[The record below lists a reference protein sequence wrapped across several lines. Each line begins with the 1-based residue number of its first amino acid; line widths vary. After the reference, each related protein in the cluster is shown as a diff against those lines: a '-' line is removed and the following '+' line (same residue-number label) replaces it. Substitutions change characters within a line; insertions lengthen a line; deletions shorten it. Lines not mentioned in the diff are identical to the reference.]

1 MAKQKLSETA
11 KQFLNFEDNTLNK
24 PISFG
29 ETPVLTPKA
38 TSNEAKHYDKIPTV
52 VCDAVR
58 YLDLTDCLE
67 FDEFLT
73 SKSSNTTVQ
82 TDNDLFDEA
91 SFNADKK
98 ALERRYSEET
108 AWLKMNPPKTLE
120 AMTEWNKRLQA
131 RDNLRFL
138 LPREEDPKYHSK
150 EIAVLT
156 KSGTECKSII
166 SAFRDATKAITKKYD
181 TQAQEE
187 NFNLHHITMSEDD
200 FKVLKTLKR
209 LGQLD
214 IAKIP
219 IDVIRSNRG
228 LNTVRGDFESAIW
241 HFETVAD
248 YNESLKTLH
257 GTRRNDPN
265 EDAEKLALMNTEI
278 ELAARALLSYCIEF
292 KAQKEIEKL

>member
-11 KQFLNFEDNTLNK
+11 KQFLNFEDNALNK

-29 ETPVLTPKA
+29 EKPVLTPKA
-38 TSNEAKHYDKIPTV
+38 ASHEAKHYDKIPTV
-52 VCDAVR
+52 VWDAVR

-67 FDEFLT
+67 FDDFLA
-73 SKSSNTTVQ
+73 SKSSNTMVQ
-82 TDNDLFDEA
+82 TDNDIFDEA

-120 AMTEWNKRLQA
+120 AVTEWNKRLQA
-131 RDNLRFL
+131 RDNLRLL

-166 SAFRDATKAITKKYD
+166 SAFRDATNAITKKYYALECD
-181 TQAQEE
+181 KH
-187 NFNLHHITMSEDD
+187 FDFHHITMSEDD
-200 FKVLKTLKR
+200 FKILKTLKR

-214 IAKIP
+214 VAKIP
-219 IDVIRSNRG
+219 INEIHSNCS
-228 LNTVRGDFESAIW
+228 LITVRGDFETAIRE
-241 HFETVAD
+241 FATVAD
-248 YNESLKTLH
+248 YNESLKTKNLSRQ
-257 GTRRNDPN
+257 TDPN
-265 EDAEKLALMNTEI
+265 ENAEKLALMNTEI